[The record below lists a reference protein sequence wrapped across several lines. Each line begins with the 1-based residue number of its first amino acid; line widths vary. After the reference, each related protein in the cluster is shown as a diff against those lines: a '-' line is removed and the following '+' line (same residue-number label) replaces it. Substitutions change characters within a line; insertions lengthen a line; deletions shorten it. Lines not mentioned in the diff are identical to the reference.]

1 VLDEPGRGFASSWI
15 HALPEMFPVTKFPSA
30 TRRMEVGM
38 KAKILIGALAAL
50 IYGNAAMAQDQSTTG
65 TQDQGQTSPDN
76 LGGSG
81 LDDNNNSDL
90 IIMDQEEVAPD
101 QGVGGAGLDQ
111 GVGGAGQSGQQ
122 SQSGGINMQGAGGVT
137 LYCTPVQGGATGG
150 SGDISSLERDYD
162 DVDVGSVP
170 LSGDDAFGGSGME
183 DMDKN
188 KESKAN
194 MRGLTVML
202 GAGVEGYTGELAP
215 AINPGA
221 AVGVTAAIKPSKT
234 FGLEFGYTGA
244 VNNLDADAG
253 GSGPDLVRNGAQAA
267 VTLGLSAA
275 PVQPYVLGGIGMNW
289 YNFRNGE
296 ALGFRDD
303 TNAKIPLGVG
313 LRTHIGSLT
322 ADARVNYNVLL
333 NEDFAPAVDESKL
346 GSGSY
351 NGTLNIGGTF

>member
-1 VLDEPGRGFASSWI
+1 
-15 HALPEMFPVTKFPSA
+15 
-30 TRRMEVGM
+30 M
-38 KAKILIGALAAL
+38 KAKILVGAIAAL

-65 TQDQGQTSPDN
+65 TQDQGQQSPDN
-76 LGGSG
+76 FGGSG
-81 LDDNNNSDL
+81 LDDNTNSDL

-111 GVGGAGQSGQQ
+111 GVGLDEGVGGSGHVAPQPK
-122 SQSGGINMQGAGGVT
+122 SSGINVQGQGGMT
-137 LYCTPVQGGATGG
+137 LYCTPMQEGATGG
-150 SGDISSLERDYD
+150 SGDISSLPQSSLERDYD

-194 MRGLTVML
+194 MRGLTVLL
-202 GAGVEGYTGELAP
+202 GAGVEGYTGGLAP
-215 AINPGA
+215 EINPGA
-221 AVGVTAAIKPSKT
+221 SVGVTAAIKPSKT
-234 FGLEFGYTGA
+234 FGLELGYTGA
-244 VNNLDADAG
+244 VNNLDTDVS
-253 GSGPDLVRNGAQAA
+253 GSGPDIVRNGAQAA

-289 YNFRNGE
+289 YNIRNGE
-296 ALGFRDD
+296 SLGFRDD
-303 TNAKIPLGVG
+303 TNAKVPVGLG

-322 ADARVNYNVLL
+322 ADARVNYNFLL
-333 NEDFAPAVDESKL
+333 SDDFAPGVDNDAL
-346 GSGSY
+346 GTGSY